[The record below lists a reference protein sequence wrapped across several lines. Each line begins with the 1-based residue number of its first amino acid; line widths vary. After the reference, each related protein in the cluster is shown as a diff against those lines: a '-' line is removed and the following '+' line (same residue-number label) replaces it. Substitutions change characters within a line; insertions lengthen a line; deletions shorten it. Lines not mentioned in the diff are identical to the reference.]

1 MNKKISMMA
10 RLMNLSLRV
19 LILFMVTNLRADD
32 SELSARV
39 VGTTIKNS
47 KVDMS
52 VRLHR
57 EFDWRKANYISKK
70 TFPGNAPP
78 WLPDP
83 PRTRHQLFFGTG
95 GIFEWFQF
103 DFIEIGNYKFEDEF
117 IVTAQRFGGN
127 VIVGVFD
134 PVKNVLLFDGLEY
147 VPELPIPRV
156 SVKAS
161 NDLVNWIDVGEP
173 KTVSRGF
180 NWGDSIS
187 VSFERKKMG
196 SEYFLI
202 EVQSE

>member
-1 MNKKISMMA
+1 MA

-57 EFDWRKANYISKK
+57 EFDWRGVNYISKK